1 MMKKS
6 IVFLL
11 ILTLVLS
18 AFLAGCTPKEAPVDK
33 PDTSE
38 GDAPST
44 DETAEY
50 PGSER
55 GNILT
60 IGGTSPQGIFNP
72 ITYSTSYDANI
83 LDLMFDFLL
92 NIEAD
97 GTLITDGS
105 LTEKYDIS
113 DDNLTYTLH
122 LRDGINWH
130 DGKPVTAED
139 VVWTFNAI
147 FAQDY
152 KGRLYGAVMQ
162 DIVGAQ
168 DVKEGKATEAKG
180 VKALDEKTVEITVK
194 SAKATTL
201 RMLTTFQPM
210 PKHYYGDKNAD
221 EMAALDRDPLGNGSF
236 KLKKYE
242 VEQYVEMEPNK
253 DYWQGAPKLDG
264 IIYKVI
270 ANTDELSEFEIGD
283 IDAVNFEGSI
293 ENYETIEAYEH
304 GTLINNMNNGYA
316 YAAFNFTNPIFQD
329 KNVRQALNYG
339 LDRQGFV
346 DSFFGDTGGF
356 VAHTPISPVSWAYPA
371 ESELNPYAYDKDKAI
386 ALLEESGW
394 MPGADGIREK
404 DGQKLAFK
412 WMSYQE
418 AAWSTKITALAAEQ
432 WAQIGVDCT
441 IELMDFNSL
450 SELTNE
456 PGNKDKWGMFNMA
469 WSLTADPDMYT
480 TFSKN
485 QFAPGNN
492 KGFYVN
498 EKLEKLMVD
507 GLNEFDQEKRKDIY
521 LEAAKELNEDLPYI
535 FVYIRMNPWLVNKR
549 VKNFTPSEFI
559 RWSQFNAHKI
569 EIAQ

>member
-38 GDAPST
+38 GDGPAT
-44 DETAEY
+44 DETAETY

-60 IGGTSPQGIFNP
+60 IGGTSPNGTFNP
-72 ITYSTSYDANI
+72 ITYSSVYDWNMI
-83 LDLMFDFLL
+83 ELMFDSLL
-92 NIEAD
+92 ALEAD
-97 GTLITDGS
+97 GSLTTDGS
-105 LTEKYDIS
+105 LTEKYEIS
-113 DDNLTYTLH
+113 DDNLTYTFH
-122 LRDGINWH
+122 LRDGIKWH
-130 DGKPVTAED
+130 DGQPVVAD
-139 VVWTFNAI
+139 DIVWTFNAI
-147 FAQDY
+147 FAPDY
-152 KGRLYGAVMQ
+152 KGRSYGAVMQ

-168 DVKEGKATEAKG
+168 EVKEGKATEAEG
-180 VKALDEKTVEITVK
+180 VKALDEKTVEVTVK

-201 RMLTTFQPM
+201 RMLAITPL
-210 PKHYYGDKNAD
+210 PKHYYGNKNAD
-221 EMAALDRDPLGNGSF
+221 EMAALDRDPLGNGKF
-236 KLKKYE
+236 ILKKYE
-242 VEQYVEMEPNK
+242 VEQYVELEPNK

-270 ANTDELSEFEIGD
+270 ANTDQLSEFEIGD

-316 YAAFNFTNPIFQD
+316 YAAFNFNNPIFQD
-329 KNVRQALNYG
+329 RNVRQALVYG

-346 DSFFGDTGGF
+346 DSFFGDIGGF
-356 VAHTPISPVSWAYPA
+356 VAHTPISPVSWAYPG

-412 WMSYQE
+412 WISYQE

-450 SELTNE
+450 SELTSD
-456 PGNKDKWGMFNMA
+456 PGNKDKWGMYNMA
-469 WSLTADPDMYT
+469 WGLTADPDMYS
-480 TFSKN
+480 TFSKT

-498 EKLEKLMVD
+498 DEVEKLMLD
-507 GLNEFDQEKRKDIY
+507 GLNEFDQEKRKEIY
-521 LEAAKELNEDLPYI
+521 LELGKKFNEELPYI
-535 FVYIRMNPWLVNKR
+535 YVYIRMNPWLVNKR
-549 VKNFTPSEFI
+549 VKNFTPSEFLY
-559 RWSQFNAHKI
+559 WPHNAHEI
-569 EIAQ
+569 EIVQ